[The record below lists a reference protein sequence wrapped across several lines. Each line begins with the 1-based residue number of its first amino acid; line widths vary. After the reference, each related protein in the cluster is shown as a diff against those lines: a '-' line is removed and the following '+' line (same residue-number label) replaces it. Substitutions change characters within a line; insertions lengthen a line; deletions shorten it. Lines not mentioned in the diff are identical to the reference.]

1 MIRDGEEGSDE
12 SGGDERESKRVIV
25 KSQKINLTKAKLN
38 MLAFEDI
45 FRIGEVE
52 MQKKDYK
59 VSRVRKQ
66 RRKQRKLEIRQ
77 SIYGRRVY

>member
-38 MLAFEDI
+38 M
-45 FRIGEVE
+45 
-52 MQKKDYK
+52 
-59 VSRVRKQ
+59 
-66 RRKQRKLEIRQ
+66 
-77 SIYGRRVY
+77 